1 MYLHPISNEITNRQV
16 SKVVEDDMDMLEK
29 DGTEERFGTEEMFYR
44 QRDRHLTVKTSNDGD
59 YHT

>member
-44 QRDRHLTVKTSNDGD
+44 
-59 YHT
+59 